1 MLQPLGG
8 SVRGSLPGSRPTGR
22 HPANQISPSISPGKA
37 PSTLLFPAAEPAPA
51 AGAVQI
57 RPQLHEARPLRRISR
72 WKPLRIN
79 KLQWRK
85 SFQFQALNRFQR
97 MPITTHC
104 LFGINRLRLL
114 LHPGVVHCGQEGIRC
129 GRYPNL
135 ASFRPPAWSSRIGR
149 QPYPIEFQAL
159 TRRRPQRRP
168 LRPSG

>member
-135 ASFRPPAWSSRIGR
+135 ASFRTPAWSSRIGR